1 MNILDGS
8 LDLNKLPDFL
18 NSLQPPGNDFR
29 PQLLAWVNEYTINKQ
44 IFVKRFPVEQK
55 IGQGATSFIYKSGSR
70 VVRVTKAKGGDVDIV
85 DTLNRSR
92 VETKIMESLQ
102 GSSLVVKLFE
112 THIVGPNVC
121 HIMENADAGSLYDHI
136 PEGGMP
142 VKRALACM
150 QQIFSALAFVHKR
163 GVVHYDLKPQNVLAF
178 KNGQLKLTDF
188 DTSLRVRDR
197 VIDDYGDEVKKYI
210 FGGTVAFMAPEIM
223 AQESIRDIFKVDI
236 YSAGRLFLMLV
247 TNHASFDESNDP
259 KQIIVETLQS
269 NPYTT
274 ALRIEREVK
283 GNSCKRCKSLFRY
296 TLQRL
301 PDTRRSAEWIVD
313 RMRNWTWRPR
323 QYGFDDQKSKTIVGD
338 ILKLRF

>member
-1 MNILDGS
+1 MNLFDGS
-8 LDLNKLPDFL
+8 LDLNKLPGFL

-55 IGQGATSFIYKSGSR
+55 IGQGASSFIYKSGPQ
-70 VVRVTKAKGGDVDIV
+70 VVRVTKAKGTGVEIV
-85 DTLNRSR
+85 DSLNRSR
-92 VETKIMESLQ
+92 VETEIMESLQ

-136 PEGGMP
+136 PEKGMP

-150 QQIFSALAFVHKR
+150 QQIFSALAFIHKR

-188 DTSLRVRDR
+188 DTSLRVRDK

-210 FGGTVAFMAPEIM
+210 FGGSVAYMAPEIM
-223 AQESIRDIFKVDI
+223 TQENIGDIFKVDI
-236 YSAGRLFLMLV
+236 YSAGKLFLMLL
-247 TNHASFDESNDP
+247 TNPRSFYSNP
-259 KQIIVETLQS
+259 KQMIVETLQT

-301 PDTRRSAEWIVD
+301 PRTRKSAEWIVN
-313 RMRNWTWRPR
+313 RMTTWTWRPR
-323 QYGFDDQKSKTIVGD
+323 RYGFDDQKSKTIVGD
-338 ILKLRF
+338 IVKLRF